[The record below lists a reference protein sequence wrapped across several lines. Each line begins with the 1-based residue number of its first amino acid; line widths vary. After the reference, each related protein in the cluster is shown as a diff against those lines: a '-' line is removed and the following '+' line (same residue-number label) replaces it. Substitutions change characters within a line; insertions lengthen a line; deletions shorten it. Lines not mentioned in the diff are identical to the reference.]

1 MSVETKQIDP
11 GISVVT
17 VSGRLTLGRDVERL
31 ETVVEELVK
40 QGQKRF
46 VLDAS
51 TLDYADSAG
60 IGTLVSCVT
69 KVKKGGGE
77 LRMAGANPRVMRL
90 LQMTGV
96 DQLLPMFPTVAAAG
110 AGMP

>member
-1 MSVETKQIDP
+1 MSVETKQMEP
-11 GISVVT
+11 GLSVVT
-17 VSGRLTLGRDVERL
+17 VSGRLTLGREVERL
-31 ETVVEELVK
+31 EAVVEELVQ
-40 QGQKRF
+40 QGQKKF

-60 IGTLVSCVT
+60 IGTLVACLT
-69 KVKKGGGE
+69 KVKKSGGE
-77 LRMAGANPRVMRL
+77 MRMAGANQRVQRL

-96 DQLLPMFPTVAAAG
+96 DQLLPMHASVAEAG